1 MSQVLEKPILLD
13 ETGQAIAGKLDTN
26 SAAIVSK
33 LDAIKD
39 AIGTS
44 GEFIPL
50 MIKVTTPPTKTT
62 YMAGETLDITGMVVM
77 LVASN
82 GSMIDITSG
91 CTFVPA
97 IGTPLTKTNTSI
109 SVSYYYAE
117 NDYTFSTTQAITVRQ
132 LSSIAITT
140 PPTKVDYAPSDALD
154 LTGIVVTAT
163 YNDEYTR
170 VVTDSCTFN
179 PADGT
184 TLTSSDTSVTVTY
197 TEDGITKTAT
207 QNISVRELLSISVTN
222 PPTTTV
228 YTDGDTL
235 DLTGIEVTATYDG
248 GITTIVTNNCVFSP
262 ADGDTLTT
270 ANTSINIS
278 YTKGATTK
286 TTTQAITVNALIYG
300 AEWDG
305 TATTAWTRTD
315 NAANFTDPVPQMS
328 NGSGGWTAG
337 SSPFDTIQPWAGMQI
352 VNDATV
358 GKLVSIPKFYYKLTQ
373 NNNALK
379 IQITTSPQE
388 GYHVSPAH
396 MDRGDGEGERDIVYV
411 GRYHCKQ
418 TTYTSEAGAKPAFYF
433 TRSSARTSIHNLASD
448 VWQMDFA
455 TKFTIWLL
463 YLVEFADWNSQTKIG
478 YGCGD
483 NNNNGNMGYTDSMTY
498 HTGTTRASRT
508 TYGLGTQYRYI
519 EGLWDNVWDYMDGCY
534 YDSSGYLTA
543 ILNPSNFNDSSG
555 GTRIMVYS
563 FSQYA
568 YESGFPKGFAVHNV
582 DGMFPIFAPNNSGGT
597 DSTYACD
604 RWDYYADRILFT
616 GGAQYQGLNY
626 GIGYIGSDT
635 ASGTGNG
642 RGCRL
647 MKLPAN
653 S

>member
-26 SAAIVSK
+26 SAAIIEA
-33 LDAIKD
+33 LDDIKD

-207 QNISVRELLSISVTN
+207 QNISVRELLLISVTN

-352 VNDATV
+352 VDDATV

-388 GYHVSPAH
+388 GFHVSPAH
-396 MDRGDGEGERDIVYV
+396 MDRGDGEGERDVVYV
-411 GRYHCKQ
+411 GRYHCRQSSYK
-418 TTYTSEAGAKPAFYF
+418 SEAGAKPAFYI
-433 TRSSARTSIHNLASD
+433 TMSSARSTIHNLDSD

-463 YLVEFADWNSQTKIG
+463 YLVEFADWDSQAKIG

-534 YDSSGYLTA
+534 YDGSGYLA
-543 ILNPSNFNDSSG
+543 VILNPSNFADSSG
-555 GTRIMVYS
+555 GTRIMEHS
-563 FSQYA
+563 FSSYA
-568 YESGFPKGFAVHNV
+568 YEGGYPKDFAVHNV
-582 DGMFPIFAPNNSGGT
+582 DGMFPIFAPAHAGGT
-597 DSTYACD
+597 GTTYACD
-604 RWDYYADRILFT
+604 QWNYNTDRILYT
-616 GGAQYQGLNY
+616 GSAQYQGLNY
-626 GIGYIGSDT
+626 GIGYIGQDT

-647 MKLPAN
+647 MKLPN

>member
-33 LDAIKD
+33 LNDIKE

-82 GSMIDITSG
+82 SSMIDITSG

-315 NAANFTDPVPQMS
+315 SAANFTDPVPYY
-328 NGSGGWTAG
+328 SGMTETP
-337 SSPFDTIQPWAGMQI
+337 SSPFDNIAPWSGMQI

-388 GYHVSPAH
+388 GFHVSPAH
-396 MDRGDGEGERDIVYV
+396 MDRGDGEGERDVVYV
-411 GRYHCKQ
+411 GRYHCRQSSYK
-418 TTYTSEAGAKPAFYF
+418 SEAGAKPAFYI
-433 TRSSARTSIHNLASD
+433 TMSSARSTIHNLDSD

-463 YLVEFADWNSQTKIG
+463 YLVEFADWDSQAKIG

-498 HTGTTRASRT
+498 HTGTTRTSRT

-534 YDSSGYLTA
+534 YDGSGYLA
-543 ILNPSNFNDSSG
+543 VILNPSNFNDSSG
-555 GTRIMVYS
+555 GTRIMEYS
-563 FSQYA
+563 FSYYA
-568 YESGFPKGFAVHNV
+568 YESGFPKNFAVHNV
-582 DGMFPIFAPNNSGGT
+582 DGMFPIFAPTDAGGT
-597 DSTYACD
+597 GTTYACD
-604 RWDYYADRILFT
+604 QWGYNTDRILFT
-616 GGAQYQGLNY
+616 GSAQYQGLNY
-626 GIGYIGSDT
+626 GIGYIGQDT

-647 MKLPAN
+647 MKLPN